1 MLPKSYIIRKW
12 TVYGLGTLALFA
24 LQYLILNHIEVWGV
38 RPFLYPMLPAVVSS
52 YEGLRRG
59 SVFSLVLGAVCDMLL
74 VGPFDGF
81 FTLIYTLIG
90 IASALIS
97 ENLLPPSGLCALSV
111 SGMAMTMTALARMAV
126 QILSGGGHLAL
137 MGKIAALEMLLS
149 LPALVVIMPL
159 YRLIHYRCANDY

>member
-1 MLPKSYIIRKW
+1 MLPKSYIIWKW

-24 LQYLILNHIEVWGV
+24 LQYLILNHIELWGV
-38 RPFLYPMLPAVVSS
+38 RPFLYPMLPAVLSS

-81 FTLIYTLIG
+81 FTLVFTLIG

-97 ENLLPPSGLCALSV
+97 ENLLPRSGLCSLTV
-111 SGMAMTMTALARMAV
+111 SAMAMALTGLGRIVV
-126 QILSGGGHLAL
+126 QVLSGGGYWGL
-137 MGKIAALEMLLS
+137 MARIAMAETLLS
-149 LPALVVIMPL
+149 LPALAAIVPL
-159 YRLIHYRCANDY
+159 YRLIHRRCASDY

>member
-81 FTLIYTLIG
+81 FTLVFTLIG

-97 ENLLPPSGLCALSV
+97 ENLLPPSGLCALAV
-111 SGMAMTMTALARMAV
+111 SAMATTMTALARMAV

-149 LPALVVIMPL
+149 LPALVAIVPL